1 MADLFLFEKIAVT
14 RLRQRRV
21 EDGSLGVRV
30 RMPDG
35 KGDVRLTANEW
46 EALGGWFRDQVA
58 PSAKRL
64 RRSVWLTVPL
74 VIAFLGIVYNI
85 PILKAAL
92 VWLFDLAGP
101 LVMLFLCSALPLTM
115 TALHCRAVQRAVG
128 GVNEALADRP
138 RHGISHLPPPKAL
151 NTLELIALVLVGPH
165 LITATLGT
173 LFPGIFRNTPWTN
186 AHLDLKSVAGLAVLL
201 ALGLLRW
208 RRMRQSAG
216 YAAEGSRSVDV
227 VARARERT
235 AQSE

>member
-46 EALGGWFRDQVA
+46 EALGDWFRDQVA

-64 RRSVWLTVPL
+64 RRSVWLAIPL
-74 VIAFLGIVYNI
+74 TIAFLGIVYNV
-85 PILKAAL
+85 PILKAAFT
-92 VWLFDLAGP
+92 WLFDLAGP

-115 TALHCRAVQRAVG
+115 TALHCRAVQRAVD
-128 GVNEALADRP
+128 GVNAALQDRP
-138 RHGISHLPPPKAL
+138 RYGISNLPPPKAL
-151 NTLELIALVLVGPH
+151 NVLELIALVLVGPH

-208 RRMRQSAG
+208 RRMRQGQACL
-216 YAAEGSRSVDV
+216 AEGSRSVDV
-227 VARARERT
+227 LARAREGVP
-235 AQSE
+235 QPD